1 LIVSGELPVDGAE
14 DLACRRRLNGRHDL
28 KVLLLRKD
36 WKKVGQLGLVKL
48 FPRLVS
54 NGLGKGE

>member
-1 LIVSGELPVDGAE
+1 
-14 DLACRRRLNGRHDL
+14 L